1 MNLLKSYCK
10 NLYCLLPPVENGFC
24 GYHLTNPPEDE
35 SHYSVYRIILANGQA
50 FVEATEGRI
59 VDRIK
64 EHSRTK
70 NSAIGQG
77 LKPGSVWRGEC
88 LDTGLSRQQA
98 LSLVSKE
105 QARIERQI
113 KRPVGRP
120 RTSNLK
126 LLSIKI
132 PEPLLALIE
141 KATGNSL
148 DSRNQVIEKVLEQY
162 FTGQLVRAD
171 DTPLD
176 YSNSIDFDA
185 PMVRRALPRLEGDF
199 DGINRPAH

>member
-1 MNLLKSYCK
+1 MDILKSYCK
-10 NLYCLLPPVENGFC
+10 HLYCLLPPVEKGLC
-24 GYHLTNPPEDE
+24 GYHLTDPPEDE
-35 SHYSVYRIILANGQA
+35 SHYSVYRITLANGQT

-59 VDRIK
+59 ADRIK
-64 EHSRTK
+64 EHSCDK
-70 NSAIGQG
+70 NSPIGQG
-77 LKPGSVWRGEC
+77 IKPGSVWRGEC

-105 QARIERQI
+105 QACLDAQI

-148 DSRNQVIEKVLEQY
+148 DSRNQVIRKVLEQY

-185 PMVRRALPRLEGDF
+185 PMVRRALPFTSSQRGTKT
-199 DGINRPAH
+199 

>member
-10 NLYCLLPPVENGFC
+10 HLYCLLPPLENGLC
-24 GYHLTNPPEDE
+24 GYHLTDPPEDE
-35 SHYSVYRIILANGQA
+35 SHYSVYRITLEDGRT
-50 FVEATEGRI
+50 FVEATEGRV

-64 EHSRTK
+64 EHSRDK
-70 NSAIGQG
+70 NSPIGQG

-88 LDTGLSRQQA
+88 LDTGLPRQKA
-98 LSLVSKE
+98 LSLVKKE
-105 QARIERQI
+105 KARLDVQI

-148 DSRNQVIEKVLEQY
+148 DSRNQVISKVLEQY

-176 YSNSIDFDA
+176 YSNSINFDA
-185 PMVRRALPRLEGDF
+185 PMVRRALPTS
-199 DGINRPAH
+199 

>member
-1 MNLLKSYCK
+1 MELLKSYLHCTHL
-10 NLYCLLPPVENGFC
+10 NCQLPPVEKGIC
-24 GYHLTNPPEDE
+24 GYHLTNPPENE
-35 SHYSVYRIILANGQA
+35 SHYSVYRIRLSDGRA
-50 FVEATEGRI
+50 FVEATETRI
-59 VDRIK
+59 ADRIK
-64 EHSRTK
+64 EHSRDP
-70 NSAIGQG
+70 NSPIGQAI
-77 LKPGSVWRGEC
+77 KPGSVWRGEC

-98 LSLVSKE
+98 LSLERKE
-105 QARIERQI
+105 QARLNLQI

-132 PEPLLALIE
+132 PQPLLALIE

-148 DSRNQVIEKVLEQY
+148 DSRNQVICKVLEQY

-185 PMVRRALPRLEGDF
+185 PMVRRELPF
-199 DGINRPAH
+199 TSSQ

>member
-1 MNLLKSYCK
+1 MDILKSYCK
-10 NLYCLLPPVENGFC
+10 HLYCLLPPVEKDLC

-35 SHYSVYRIILANGQA
+35 SHYSVYRITLGNGRA
-50 FVEATEGRI
+50 FVDATEDRI
-59 VDRIK
+59 ADRIK
-64 EHSRTK
+64 EHTRTP
-70 NSAIGQG
+70 NSPIGQG
-77 LKPGSVWRGEC
+77 IKLGAVWRGEC

-98 LSLVSKE
+98 LSLVQKE
-105 QARIERQI
+105 KARLDVQI
-113 KRPVGRP
+113 KHPVGRP
-120 RTSNLK
+120 KTSNLK

-132 PEPLLALIE
+132 PQPLLALIE

-148 DSRNQVIEKVLEQY
+148 DSRNQVICKVLEQY

-185 PMVRRALPRLEGDF
+185 PMVRRALPLTSSL
-199 DGINRPAH
+199 

>member
-10 NLYCLLPPVENGFC
+10 HLYCLLPPVENGLC
-24 GYHLTNPPEDE
+24 GYHLTDPPEDE
-35 SHYSVYRIILANGQA
+35 SHFSVYRITLANGQT

-64 EHSRTK
+64 EHSRTE
-70 NSAIGQG
+70 NSPIGQG
-77 LKPGSVWRGEC
+77 LKPGSVWRSEC
-88 LDTGLSRQQA
+88 LDTGLSREQA

-113 KRPVGRP
+113 KRPTGRS

-126 LLSIKI
+126 LVSIKI

-148 DSRNQVIEKVLEQY
+148 DSRNQVIGKVLDQY
-162 FTGQLVRAD
+162 FTGQLMRVD

-185 PMVRRALPRLEGDF
+185 PLIRRPLPQGDF

>member
-1 MNLLKSYCK
+1 MDILKSYCK
-10 NLYCLLPPVENGFC
+10 HLYCLLPTVEKGLC
-24 GYHLTNPPEDE
+24 GYHLTDPPEDE
-35 SHYSVYRIILANGQA
+35 SHYSVYRIRLANGRA

-59 VDRIK
+59 ADRIK

-70 NSAIGQG
+70 NSPIGQG
-77 LKPGSVWRGEC
+77 IKPGSVWRGEC

-98 LSLVSKE
+98 LSLVQKE

-126 LLSIKI
+126 LVSIKI

-141 KATGNSL
+141 KATGNST
-148 DSRNQVIEKVLEQY
+148 DSRNQVIGKVLEQY

-176 YSNSIDFDA
+176 
-185 PMVRRALPRLEGDF
+185 VRRVRLM
-199 DGINRPAH
+199 

>member
-1 MNLLKSYCK
+1 MDILKSYCK
-10 NLYCLLPPVENGFC
+10 HLYCLLPPVERGLC
-24 GYHLTNPPEDE
+24 GYHLTDPPEDE
-35 SHYSVYRIILANGQA
+35 SHYSVYRITLGDGRA
-50 FVEATEGRI
+50 FVEATEDRI
-59 VDRIK
+59 ADRIK
-64 EHSRTK
+64 EHFHTK
-70 NSAIGQG
+70 NSPIGQG
-77 LKPGSVWRGEC
+77 IKPGSVWRGEC

-105 QARIERQI
+105 KARLDVQI

-132 PEPLLALIE
+132 PEPLLALIQ

-148 DSRNQVIEKVLEQY
+148 DSRNQVISKVLEQY

-176 YSNSIDFDA
+176 YANSIDFDA
-185 PMVRRALPRLEGDF
+185 PMVRRELPF
-199 DGINRPAH
+199 TSSH